1 MAENKRSLSYSQRAL
16 YSRLWNEVKN
26 AEDLSCEE
34 DKPLSVDANK
44 KAGYPPKCNPGYEVS
59 KDGKKC
65 VPTAKTE
72 TKPEST
78 TKALESTDL
87 EEELSSEPD
96 QDDLISSSIKIV
108 DGLKSKV
115 KEFNKA
121 NRTRVTYP
129 QLEKVFL
136 SGAKSK
142 IRNGKTLCQSA
153 LARVNMYLSM
163 KSGDPE
169 YKLDKEKPTVVNF
182 LDVTAHWIP
191 DTECFD
197 KADEDIKNFNLD
209 CNFASVDDLYLTEHK
224 KPIWILNH

>member
-1 MAENKRSLSYSQRAL
+1 MVKNERSLSYSQMAL
-16 YSRLWNEVKN
+16 YGRLWDKVKKT
-26 AEDLSCEE
+26 EDLSREK
-34 DKPLSVDANK
+34 DGPLSVDADK

-59 KDGKKC
+59 EDGKKC
-65 VPTAKTE
+65 VPTAKAE

-78 TKALESTDL
+78 TETPESPTL
-87 EEELSSEPD
+87 EEESPSESD
-96 QDDLISSSIKIV
+96 HDDLISSSIKIV
-108 DGLKSKV
+108 EVLKAKV

-136 SGAKSK
+136 AGANNK

-163 KSGDPE
+163 KSGNPE
-169 YKLDKEKPTVVNF
+169 YKLDKQKTTVVNF
-182 LDVTAHWIP
+182 LDVTAYWIP

-197 KADEDIKNFNLD
+197 KADEDIKDFGLD
-209 CNFASVDDLYLTEHK
+209 CNFASVDELYLTEYK
-224 KPIWILNH
+224 KPIWVINH